1 MSFIVEGSSSSSSF
15 IPVPAGSHLARCY
28 RIIDLG
34 TQQTEYLGQIKHLRK
49 VMFGWE
55 LHGEDNEGN
64 PLLTEKG
71 DPMAIFKN
79 YTLSLNEKANLRLDL
94 QGWRG
99 KQFTDEESQRFD
111 ISNVLG
117 AWCMLS
123 VLHRPGKDG
132 NKMFANVASIS
143 PVPAQVRKMGLPDG
157 TNSLQM
163 FRLAEPDM
171 TLFETFSKGLKEKI
185 EASPEWR
192 ALKST
197 KAPARASKAAS
208 GTSSTGFD
216 DMDDDMPF

>member
-15 IPVPAGSHLARCY
+15 LPVPAGSHIARCY
-28 RIIDLG
+28 RIVDLG

-64 PLLTEKG
+64 PLVTEKG

-123 VLHRPGKDG
+123 VIHRPGKDG
-132 NKMFANVASIS
+132 NKMFSNVASIS
-143 PVPAQVRKMGLPDG
+143 PIPSQVKKFGLPEG
-157 TNSLQM
+157 INSLQM

-171 TLFETFSKGLKEKI
+171 ELFETFSKGLKEKI
-185 EASPEWR
+185 ESSPEWR
-192 ALKST
+192 ALKAPKVSA
-197 KAPARASKAAS
+197 KAPTAPTAAAS
-208 GTSSTGFD
+208 GFD
-216 DMDDDMPF
+216 DMDDDLPF

>member
-15 IPVPAGSHLARCY
+15 IIVPAGSYVARCY

-55 LHGEDNEGN
+55 LHGEDGEGN
-64 PLLTEKG
+64 PLVTEKG

-111 ISNVLG
+111 ISAVLG
-117 AWCMLS
+117 AWCMLN
-123 VLHRPGKDG
+123 VVHRPGKDG
-132 NKMFANVASIS
+132 NKIFANVASIS
-143 PVPAQVRKMGLPDG
+143 PIPTQVKKFGLPEG
-157 TNSLQM
+157 INSLQM

-171 TLFETFSKGLKEKI
+171 ELFETFSKGLKEKI
-185 EASPEWR
+185 ESSPEWR
-192 ALKST
+192 ALKAPKVSA
-197 KAPARASKAAS
+197 KAPTAPTAAS
-208 GTSSTGFD
+208 SGFD
-216 DMDDDMPF
+216 DMDDDLPF

>member
-15 IPVPAGSHLARCY
+15 ITVPAGSHIARCY
-28 RIIDLG
+28 RIVDLG

-64 PLLTEKG
+64 PLVTEKG
-71 DPMAIFKN
+71 EPMAIFKN

-111 ISNVLG
+111 IANVLG

-123 VLHRPGKDG
+123 VIHRPGKDG
-132 NKMFANVASIS
+132 KKIFANVASIS
-143 PVPAQVRKMGLPDG
+143 PVPAQVKKFGLPEG
-157 TNSLQM
+157 VNKLQM
-163 FRLAEPDM
+163 FRLADPDM
-171 TLFETFSKGLKEKI
+171 ELYETFSKGLKEKI

-197 KAPARASKAAS
+197 KAPFAALKGASS
-208 GTSSTGFD
+208 GFD
-216 DMDDDMPF
+216 DMDDDIPF